1 MSMPKMSTIFL
12 LVIVG
17 LLIYLFTK
25 PQECFTETP
34 ASNMTDI
41 NAVMQQTAMAQATAQ
56 QNLAIVSAPQS
67 GPVPM
72 SNSAPVAL
80 PEKPGDA
87 VPTGTFNYEAN
98 DDAGSSGA
106 DLTTAFERPLPPGTN
121 PNTVDLNKNNVSQ
134 YDAKDYL
141 PKEINNSWFDTDFS
155 QAKYNLN
162 DDKLINTERYVI
174 GVNTVG
180 QSLKN
185 ASYDIR
191 GTVPNPKFTV
201 SPWNNSTY
209 EPDYNIK
216 PMC

>member
-1 MSMPKMSTIFL
+1 MPRMSTVFL
-12 LVIVG
+12 LIVVG

-25 PQECFTETP
+25 PQECFTETGSNSTFNLN
-34 ASNMTDI
+34 ASMQDKAI
-41 NAVMQQTAMAQATAQ
+41 SQAVAQ
-56 QNLAIVSAPQS
+56 QAIANASVQQI
-67 GPVPM
+67 GQVTM
-72 SNSAPVAL
+72 SNDAPAAI
-80 PEKPGDA
+80 PENKGDA
-87 VPTGTFNYEAN
+87 VPVGVFNYEAN
-98 DDAGSSGA
+98 DEATESGA
-106 DLTTAFERPLPPGTN
+106 DLSLAFERPLPPQVDASTI
-121 PNTVDLNKNNVSQ
+121 DLNKNNVTQ

-141 PKEINNSWFDTDFS
+141 PKEINNNWFDTDFS

-162 DDKLINTERYVI
+162 DDKLINTDRYVI
-174 GVNTVG
+174 GINTVG